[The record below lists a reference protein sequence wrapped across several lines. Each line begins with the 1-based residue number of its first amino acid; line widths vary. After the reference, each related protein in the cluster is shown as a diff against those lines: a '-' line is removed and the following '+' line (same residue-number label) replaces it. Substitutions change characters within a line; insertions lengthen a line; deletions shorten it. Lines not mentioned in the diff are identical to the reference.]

1 MQTNT
6 LYVCRRIRE
15 KDQLNLV
22 PRVFSLAQGSGTP
35 AEEKTSSPLGVI
47 GESLGTRLLRARSN
61 EDRIGSHE
69 LSKGTFFKLSFQV
82 DMLEA
87 EVEAL
92 KTLVITSTPSKPGFR
107 RRSTEQL
114 NSCDS
119 CGSVH
124 CMNLNNN
131 VHSQNDGKSEGNSN
145 AEKEVLES

>member
-1 MQTNT
+1 
-6 LYVCRRIRE
+6 
-15 KDQLNLV
+15 
-22 PRVFSLAQGSGTP
+22 
-35 AEEKTSSPLGVI
+35 
-47 GESLGTRLLRARSN
+47 
-61 EDRIGSHE
+61 
-69 LSKGTFFKLSFQV
+69 
-82 DMLEA
+82 MLEA